1 MKSNFSIVLFI
12 ALLYAAF
19 LVAVPRPAIV
29 SAEPRA
35 QSTIAPT
42 EEPTKRP
49 YVFPTPIFIP
59 TYADDT
65 PVPRSTP
72 GATSVPLQPGTD
84 TYTVQSGDSPWLIA
98 QKVYGDGT
106 KYKLI
111 MDANG
116 LTDQTKLRVGT
127 VLKIPSAPGIAA
139 PPTPTTI
146 APSEPTVSQPGIIP
160 TSVPTST
167 PLPAPTSSPTPTPV
181 SSVMNTES
189 ISTILNLVS
198 ALLFVA
204 AIICGGLAYWR
215 YARLRQLER
224 LSSPNQPIR
233 IKQ

>member
-1 MKSNFSIVLFI
+1 MKLNVAIIVII
-12 ALLYAAF
+12 ALLYATF
-19 LVAVPRPAIV
+19 LIAAPHPSVV

-35 QSTIAPT
+35 QSNATPT
-42 EEPTKRP
+42 DEPTKRP

-65 PVPRSTP
+65 PAPRS
-72 GATSVPLQPGTD
+72 ATSIPLQPGAD

-116 LTDQTKLRVGT
+116 MTDQTRLRVGT
-127 VLKIPSAPGIAA
+127 VLKIPSAPGIVA
-139 PPTPTTI
+139 PPTPTSI
-146 APSEPTVSQPGIIP
+146 APTEPAVSQPGIVP

-167 PLPAPTSSPTPTPV
+167 SLPAPISPPTPSTVP
-181 SSVMNTES
+181 SAMITAS
-189 ISTILNLVS
+189 ISTILNFAS
-198 ALLFVA
+198 ALMLVA
-204 AIICGGLAYWR
+204 AIICGALAYWR
-215 YARLRQLER
+215 FERQRRLER

>member
-1 MKSNFSIVLFI
+1 MKSHVAVIAII

-19 LVAVPRPAIV
+19 LVAAPRTSIV

-72 GATSVPLQPGTD
+72 GATSIPLQPGVD

-116 LTDQTKLRVGT
+116 MTDQTKLRVGT
-127 VLKIPSAPGIAA
+127 VLKIPSVPGIVA
-139 PPTPTTI
+139 PPVLTLTMP
-146 APSEPTVSQPGIIP
+146 PEPTSLQPGIIP

-167 PLPAPTSSPTPTPV
+167 ALPAPTSSPTPTPV

-204 AIICGGLAYWR
+204 AIICGVLAYWR

-224 LSSPNQPIR
+224 LTSPNQPIR

>member
-1 MKSNFSIVLFI
+1 MKSNVAIVTFI

-19 LVAVPRPAIV
+19 LVAAPRPSIV

-42 EEPTKRP
+42 DEPTKRP

-65 PVPRSTP
+65 PAPRSTP

-116 LTDQTKLRVGT
+116 MTDQTRLRVGT
-127 VLKIPSAPGIAA
+127 VLKIPSVPGVV
-139 PPTPTTI
+139 PTV
-146 APSEPTVSQPGIIP
+146 EPTSAPN
-160 TSVPTST
+160 SVPTQVPPTAISSSAPAIT
-167 PLPAPTSSPTPTPV
+167 PSPTATSTPTPNA
-181 SSVMNTES
+181 SAG
-189 ISTILNLVS
+189 ISRDTLGTILNILS
-198 ALLFVA
+198 GLLFVA
-204 AIICGGLAYWR
+204 SIGCAILAFWR
-215 YARLRQLER
+215 YERTRRLER
-224 LSSPNQPIR
+224 LASGKQPIR
-233 IKQ
+233 VRE

>member
-1 MKSNFSIVLFI
+1 MKSNIAVIAIIV
-12 ALLYAAF
+12 LLYAAF
-19 LVAVPRPAIV
+19 LVAAPRPSTV

-35 QSTIAPT
+35 QSTATPT
-42 EEPTKRP
+42 DEPTKRP

-59 TYADDT
+59 TYSDDT
-65 PVPRSTP
+65 PVPRTTP
-72 GATSVPLQPGTD
+72 GATSVPLQPGVD
-84 TYTVQSGDSPWLIA
+84 TYTVQSGDSPWTIA

-111 MDANG
+111 MDANSM
-116 LTDQTKLRVGT
+116 TDQTKLRVGT
-127 VLKIPSAPGIAA
+127 VLKIPSVPGVVA

-146 APSEPTVSQPGIIP
+146 APPEPTVSQPGI
-160 TSVPTST
+160 VPTSAPTLT
-167 PLPAPTSSPTPTPV
+167 PLASPTSSPTPTPV
-181 SSVMNTES
+181 PSAMNTES

-204 AIICGGLAYWR
+204 AIICGALAYWR
-215 YARLRQLER
+215 YERQRRLER